1 MVMSACADGAGGSDP
16 TPSPPSGTESP
27 APGPSIPSPPGVPS
41 PPAPPPPSVP
51 TGATLTGEV
60 VTGVEAGCLL
70 LRTGTGDY
78 LLLGEAADDLG
89 AGQTVTVRGQ
99 IRPDLMTT
107 CQQGTPFE
115 VSEVIG

>member
-1 MVMSACADGAGGSDP
+1 
-16 TPSPPSGTESP
+16 
-27 APGPSIPSPPGVPS
+27 
-41 PPAPPPPSVP
+41 
-51 TGATLTGEV
+51 V